1 MEIKEEWRIT
11 PSGLTRGRGL
21 GLAFGGRPGPF
32 NAITDI
38 ANVEV
43 GYTTLIR
50 GSGPLVRGTG
60 PVRTGVTAILPRG
73 RERAGLACA
82 AGGFALNGN
91 GEMTG
96 MIWVEESGQCEGP
109 IAITNTHSAG
119 LVRDAMVK
127 WTLNSGRALGQHW
140 GLPVVG
146 ETYDGELNDINGFHV
161 TDADVFAA
169 LDGAAAG
176 PIEAGSVGGGTGMIA
191 YDFKGGSG
199 TASRLVEAAGGS
211 WVLGSFVQANFGI
224 RSELTI
230 LGVPVGR
237 HLKGGEVRS
246 QPMGSV
252 IAVVVTD
259 APLLP
264 HQLKRLARRVPLGLA
279 RTGAISHNGSGD
291 IFIALSSANGDAFM
305 AGAGPRAMAF
315 LPNEALDPL
324 FAAVVETIE
333 EAVID
338 AMIAN
343 LPMSGADDLA
353 VRALP
358 HAAVMELMQRYG
370 LAGGEWRA

>member
-1 MEIKEEWRIT
+1 MI
-11 PSGLTRGRGL
+11 S
-21 GLAFGGRPGPF
+21 
-32 NAITDI
+32 
-38 ANVEV
+38 
-43 GYTTLIR
+43 
-50 GSGPLVRGTG
+50 
-60 PVRTGVTAILPRG
+60 
-73 RERAGLACA
+73 RAA
-82 AGGFALNGN
+82 
-91 GEMTG
+91 
-96 MIWVEESGQCEGP
+96 P
-109 IAITNTHSAG
+109 
-119 LVRDAMVK
+119 
-127 WTLNSGRALGQHW
+127 
-140 GLPVVG
+140 
-146 ETYDGELNDINGFHV
+146 
-161 TDADVFAA
+161 
-169 LDGAAAG
+169 
-176 PIEAGSVGGGTGMIA
+176 
-191 YDFKGGSG
+191 G
-199 TASRLVEAAGGS
+199 TASRLVEAAGGG

-291 IFIALSSANGDAFM
+291 IFIALSTANGDAFM
-305 AGAGPRAMAF
+305 AGPGPRAMAF

-343 LPMSGADDLA
+343 QPMSGADDLA

-370 LAGGEWRA
+370 AGER

>member
-21 GLAFGGRPGPF
+21 GLAFPGRPGPF

-43 GYTTLIR
+43 GYTTLIQ
-50 GSGPLVRGTG
+50 GSGPLVRGSG

-82 AGGFALNGN
+82 AGGFSLNGN

-109 IAITNTHSAG
+109 IAITNTNSAG

-127 WTLNSGRALGQHW
+127 WTLKSGLPLGQPW

-169 LDGAAAG
+169 LDSAAAG

-199 TASRLVEAAGGS
+199 TASRLVEAAGGD

-237 HLKGGEVRS
+237 FLKGGEVRS
-246 QPMGSV
+246 RPMGSV

-264 HQLKRLARRVPLGLA
+264 HQLKRIATRPSLGIG
-279 RTGAISHNGSGD
+279 RMGGRGNNSSGD
-291 IFIALSSANGDAFM
+291 IFVAFSTANPGA
-305 AGAGPRAMAF
+305 AGSKENVRVEAI
-315 LPNEALDPL
+315 PNDRISPL
-324 FAAVVETIE
+324 FAATIQATE
-333 EAVID
+333 EAILNALLGAETMTGID
-338 AMIAN
+338 
-343 LPMSGADDLA
+343 GAR
-353 VRALP
+353 VTALP
-358 HAAVMELMQRYG
+358 ADRLLAALRKYN
-370 LAGGEWRA
+370 RIP

>member
-1 MEIKEEWRIT
+1 MEIKEEWRVT

-21 GLAFGGRPGPF
+21 GLAFAGRPGPF

-38 ANVEV
+38 ANLEV

-50 GSGPLVRGTG
+50 GSGRLVRGSG

-73 RERAGLACA
+73 RQRAQLGCA
-82 AGGFALNGN
+82 AGGFSLNGN

-96 MIWVEESGQCEGP
+96 MIWVEEAGQCEGP

-119 LVRDAMVK
+119 LVRDALVK
-127 WTLNSGRALGQHW
+127 WTLRSGQAMGQPW

-161 TDADVFAA
+161 TDEDVFAT
-169 LDGAAAG
+169 LDGACPG
-176 PIEAGSVGGGTGMIA
+176 PIEEGSVGGGTGMIA

-246 QPMGSV
+246 RPTGSV
-252 IAVVVTD
+252 IAVVATD

-279 RTGAISHNGSGD
+279 RTGSIGHNGSGD
-291 IFIALSSANGDAFM
+291 IFIALSTANADAFI
-305 AGAGPRAMAF
+305 AGEGPRAMAF
-315 LPNEALDPL
+315 LPNETLDPL
-324 FAAVVETIE
+324 FGAVVETIE

-343 LPMSGADDLA
+343 QPMSGANDLA

-358 HAAVMELMQRYG
+358 HEALMELMRRYG
-370 LAGGEWRA
+370 RGNRQ

>member
-1 MEIKEEWRIT
+1 M
-11 PSGLTRGRGL
+11 
-21 GLAFGGRPGPF
+21 
-32 NAITDI
+32 
-38 ANVEV
+38 
-43 GYTTLIR
+43 
-50 GSGPLVRGTG
+50 
-60 PVRTGVTAILPRG
+60 
-73 RERAGLACA
+73 
-82 AGGFALNGN
+82 
-91 GEMTG
+91 
-96 MIWVEESGQCEGP
+96 
-109 IAITNTHSAG
+109 
-119 LVRDAMVK
+119 
-127 WTLNSGRALGQHW
+127 
-140 GLPVVG
+140 G

-305 AGAGPRAMAF
+305 AGAGPRRWRSCRTRRSIRC
-315 LPNEALDPL
+315 LPRWWKR
-324 FAAVVETIE
+324 
-333 EAVID
+333 
-338 AMIAN
+338 
-343 LPMSGADDLA
+343 S
-353 VRALP
+353 R
-358 HAAVMELMQRYG
+358 R
-370 LAGGEWRA
+370 R